1 MAEAGLNSIPTDSVK
16 TDSMDTASY
25 APKSGLGDVTLT
37 KGIPAK
43 GAYALGTPIG
53 PTGYDPEL
61 LQNMQKLINEKEKQK
76 NSFLEGLKDATAWW
90 SGGVAGPAEALQN
103 RAMEKDR
110 QDAELF
116 GMKAQLSQAKTSQ
129 QLLAQRRSGMLTTLN
144 NLAGGEA
151 GSAGS
156 GGTGGAGPTS
166 GGYNRDV
173 LNRVNELYA
182 NGQYDAGDKLLDNH
196 LQEIS
201 KINRT
206 AALSK
211 DFYGKTIEVDL
222 GGGKIGYVSVN
233 DVVNGTFKPTPK
245 GQAELKA
252 AKEDATPDAKP
263 PVTGGGYHG
272 VAADVNNPTGIK
284 QNGGFKTY
292 DTPQAGVADTQRLV
306 GTYLSNQGP
315 MANTKVTPENLIGT
329 WITGDAAKGADPQY
343 KMHVDLVKSELDK
356 AGVKLNA
363 DGTIPNTPQA
373 NAAVTRAK
381 IIGEAGQQNSA
392 KFLPH
397 VTIAPA
403 TNVAPAATN
412 VAPAATAPAQVPVAK
427 TLGAG
432 ESIVPAPTTTPTTA
446 AAPTVPAVAPAAAP
460 AAAPTTQAQL
470 PAIPPAPP
478 APTTFAQP
486 AAQINLNAPITAAM
500 RNQPE
505 IDKAN
510 AIEGGKQNLVNLGK
524 EEEKLLE
531 RTDPNVMAA
540 RARDNDYLNVL
551 INKWGGDK
559 NVAGVLN
566 DPGWGSAIATALQ
579 QGLSTP
585 FGSLSMPA
593 IVDVLQRTAP
603 HANREE
609 IEASKEIARVLGQR
623 IFDVVKQSKG
633 SSSDRD
639 WVAFKQI
646 AGTADNGWDALQKIQ
661 KYDQIAIDTD
671 KKDRQLYN
679 GTFNGSVFNYGKHS
693 INPEREKLY
702 EDHAKRTSE
711 VSRSHFT
718 PTVTPNRPTG
728 VPPGAQY
735 HPETKTWWWQENG
748 KWKKQ

>member
-1 MAEAGLNSIPTDSVK
+1 MAEAGLNSVPTDSVK

-25 APKSGLGDVTLT
+25 TPKSGLGDVTLT
-37 KGIPAK
+37 KGVPTK
-43 GAYALGTPIG
+43 GAYSLGQPIG

-61 LQNMQKLINEKEKQK
+61 LKNMQQLINEKEKQK
-76 NSFLEGLKDATAWW
+76 NSFLEGLRDATAWW

-103 RAMEKDR
+103 RAIEKDR

-116 GMKAQLSQAKTSQ
+116 GMKAQLSQAKTAQ
-129 QLLAQRRSGMLTTLN
+129 QLQQTRRANMLITLN

-173 LNRVNELYA
+173 LNRVNYLYA
-182 NGQYDAGDKLLDNH
+182 NGQEDAGDKLLDNH

-412 VAPAATAPAQVPVAK
+412 VAPAATTPATV
-427 TLGAG
+427 
-432 ESIVPAPTTTPTTA
+432 PTTPATVPTA
-446 AAPTVPAVAPAAAP
+446 APAVAPTTAP
-460 AAAPTTQAQL
+460 AAATTQAQL
-470 PAIPPAPP
+470 PAIPPAPAHPSTFP
-478 APTTFAQP
+478 APAQV
-486 AAQINLNAPITAAM
+486 NLNAPITSEMKSGAAAQETYQKSIAEGAAKSLNDQRLEFEDSIKPINVADRRDM
-500 RNQPE
+500 FTRGVDIVANNPKIVGVLQKPGVLPALAQIAESGAGPVAMQGLDQALFQAMPGNTQKDINDRDELKTILVRNAVDARKLAKGQGSISDYETKMFSQVSGSIQNTPENLLKRFQMLKARADLDDRLGQMYRATSKPGQPKDFQGFIDSPEAMAE
-505 IDKAN
+505 IRKYHDEITGISKSHPL
-510 AIEGGKQNLVNLGK
+510 EGKGGAPMNPFQQ
-524 EEEKLLE
+524 ELE
-531 RTDPNVMAA
+531 RRRKA
-540 RARDNDYLNVL
+540 
-551 INKWGGDK
+551 
-559 NVAGVLN
+559 
-566 DPGWGSAIATALQ
+566 
-579 QGLSTP
+579 
-585 FGSLSMPA
+585 
-593 IVDVLQRTAP
+593 
-603 HANREE
+603 
-609 IEASKEIARVLGQR
+609 KE
-623 IFDVVKQSKG
+623 
-633 SSSDRD
+633 
-639 WVAFKQI
+639 
-646 AGTADNGWDALQKIQ
+646 
-661 KYDQIAIDTD
+661 
-671 KKDRQLYN
+671 
-679 GTFNGSVFNYGKHS
+679 GK
-693 INPEREKLY
+693 
-702 EDHAKRTSE
+702 
-711 VSRSHFT
+711 
-718 PTVTPNRPTG
+718 
-728 VPPGAQY
+728 
-735 HPETKTWWWQENG
+735 
-748 KWKKQ
+748 

>member
-1 MAEAGLNSIPTDSVK
+1 MAEPGLNSVPTDSVK
-16 TDSMDTASY
+16 TDSIDTASY
-25 APKSGLGDVTLT
+25 APKSGLEDVTLT
-37 KGIPAK
+37 KGIQTK

-53 PTGYDPEL
+53 PTGFDPEL
-61 LQNMQKLINEKEKQK
+61 LKNMQQLINEKEKQK

-103 RAMEKDR
+103 RAAEKDR

-129 QLLAQRRSGMLTTLN
+129 QLLAQRRNNMLLTLN

-151 GSAGS
+151 GAVGS

-206 AALSK
+206 AALNK

-343 KMHVDLVKSELDK
+343 KMHVDLIKSELDK

-373 NAAVTRAK
+373 NAAVSRAK
-381 IIGEAGQQNSA
+381 IIGETGLQNAA

-412 VAPAATAPAQVPVAK
+412 VAPTATAPAQVPVAK
-427 TLGAG
+427 TLGTG
-432 ESIVPAPTTTPTTA
+432 ESIV
-446 AAPTVPAVAPAAAP
+446 PAAAP
-460 AAAPTTQAQL
+460 AAAPVTPATTTQAQL
-470 PAIPPAPP
+470 PAIPPAPAHPSTFP
-478 APTTFAQP
+478 APAQV
-486 AAQINLNAPITAAM
+486 NLNAPITSEMKSGAAAQETYQKSIAEGAAKSLNDQRLEFEDSIKPINVADRRDM
-500 RNQPE
+500 FTRGADIVANNPKIVGVLQKPGVLPALAQIAESGAGPVAMQGLDQALFQAMPGNTQKDINDRDELKTILVRNAVDARKLAKGQGSISDYETKMFSQVSGSIQNTPENLLKRFQMLKARADLDDRLGQMYRATGKPGQPKDFQGFMDSPEAMAE
-505 IDKAN
+505 IRKYHDEITGISKSHPL
-510 AIEGGKQNLVNLGK
+510 EGRGGAPINPFQQ
-524 EEEKLLE
+524 ELE
-531 RTDPNVMAA
+531 RRRKA
-540 RARDNDYLNVL
+540 
-551 INKWGGDK
+551 
-559 NVAGVLN
+559 
-566 DPGWGSAIATALQ
+566 
-579 QGLSTP
+579 
-585 FGSLSMPA
+585 
-593 IVDVLQRTAP
+593 
-603 HANREE
+603 
-609 IEASKEIARVLGQR
+609 KE
-623 IFDVVKQSKG
+623 
-633 SSSDRD
+633 
-639 WVAFKQI
+639 
-646 AGTADNGWDALQKIQ
+646 
-661 KYDQIAIDTD
+661 
-671 KKDRQLYN
+671 
-679 GTFNGSVFNYGKHS
+679 GK
-693 INPEREKLY
+693 
-702 EDHAKRTSE
+702 
-711 VSRSHFT
+711 
-718 PTVTPNRPTG
+718 
-728 VPPGAQY
+728 
-735 HPETKTWWWQENG
+735 
-748 KWKKQ
+748 